1 MRDSKIQW
9 HPGFVAAMNLELM
22 DYRDGLVFEKE
33 YNLNTKPLEIDLLI
47 IKKEASLHISN
58 DIGLL
63 FRGHNILEYK
73 SPEDHLDIDTF
84 SKTLAY
90 AYLYKSY
97 GKTLDEIKTDD
108 ITISIV
114 REAKPAGL
122 FRYFREH
129 GCSVSTRYSGIYY
142 IEGPFP
148 FPIQIITTR
157 QLDKKSHT
165 WLNALSS
172 KLDKRDIR
180 NLLDLICMMTEKN
193 DREMAGSVLE
203 VSIGAN
209 RHIVEELMGD
219 DLMFETLMEI
229 MEPRINEIRKIDREA
244 ALLEGRR
251 VGQSEGR
258 REGRKEGIQGAI
270 EMLRNLHF
278 NDDEIRSEIIRQYD
292 LSDDEA
298 AGFLR

>member
-9 HPGFVAAMNLELM
+9 HPGFIAAMNLEFM

-114 REAKPAGL
+114 RVAKPAGL

-180 NLLDLICMMTEKN
+180 NLLDMICMLTEKT

-209 RHIVEELMGD
+209 RHVVEELMGD

-251 VGQSEGR
+251 VGQ

-270 EMLRNLHF
+270 EMLRNLQF
-278 NDDEIRSEIIRQYD
+278 NDDEIKSEIIRQYD

>member
-9 HPGFVAAMNLELM
+9 HPGFIAAMNLEFM

-47 IKKEASLHISN
+47 IKKEAALRISN
-58 DIGLL
+58 DIGLF

-129 GCSVSTRYSGIYY
+129 GYSISTRYSGIYY

-180 NLLDLICMMTEKN
+180 NLLDMICMMTEKT

-251 VGQSEGR
+251 VGQREGR

-270 EMLRNLHF
+270 EMLRNLQF
-278 NDDEIRSEIIRQYD
+278 NDDEIKSEIIRQYD

-298 AGFLR
+298 AGFF

>member
-73 SPEDHLDIDTF
+73 SPDDHLDIDTF

-122 FRYFREH
+122 FRCFREH

-180 NLLDLICMMTEKN
+180 NLLDLICMMTEKT

-229 MEPRINEIRKIDREA
+229 MEPRINEIRKIDRET

-251 VGQSEGR
+251 LGQ

-270 EMLRNLHF
+270 EMLRNLQF
-278 NDDEIRSEIIRQYD
+278 NDDEIKSEIIRQYD

>member
-58 DIGLL
+58 DIAFF

-180 NLLDLICMMTEKN
+180 NLLDLICMMTEKT

-229 MEPRINEIRKIDREA
+229 MEPRINEIRKNDREA
-244 ALLEGRR
+244 ALLEGRQA
-251 VGQSEGR
+251 GQ
-258 REGRKEGIQGAI
+258 KEGIQGAI
-270 EMLRNLHF
+270 EMLRNLQF
-278 NDDEIRSEIIRQYD
+278 NDDEIKSEIMRQYG
-292 LSDDEA
+292 LTEDEA
-298 AGFLR
+298 ASFFLVV